1 MIVKVQPSRK
11 HSSSFKRLHEYLTQE
26 RDPETG
32 ELVLRGDVV
41 LSWNLL
47 SFDTAAGEMQG
58 VASLNDRCKDAVCHY
73 ELAWPPGE
81 RPTRPQW
88 TDSAVQTL
96 KALGYEHHQ
105 YMVVA
110 HDDKRHFHI
119 HIMVNKVHPVTLR
132 APTRY
137 NNWLALDAA
146 ARLLEAKYGWAHT
159 PGMTRWD
166 EESKQAVPISR
177 SERIALRCARQQPS
191 GAAAQFEHYQ
201 DAESLQ
207 TYVRREVAPSV
218 RKLLMRQN
226 VKWDHLHRLLSKAH
240 LKLERGESG
249 GYTVLAIDHNIRVK
263 ASDVFRNNFAGKI
276 NRQATETALGA
287 WAPASTSGYEADHRG
302 AQHAAQHSGRN
313 ATQGKERKSQR
324 QADRS
329 ALMDEY
335 NRYRN
340 RRREVCKTLTIDG
353 REGRR
358 YILDVLRE
366 QKREIRA
373 SALPWRDKKILLSQ
387 TAAQSVLE
395 VRSLKL
401 SIQQRRKGAFPKD
414 LRSWVADRA
423 DEGDARAAAELRGW
437 RYADQRNQR
446 RLNARLESG
455 ALHIVP
461 PSEGSQQS
469 DWADVVQQRLSP
481 QPKGQT
487 LADQIATTRIWTIN
501 RKTGDVSYM
510 LNGRVSVIDRG
521 RIVTVLNQDEAA
533 IVFGLEMAV
542 QKYGSRIAC
551 TGSDEWKRM
560 VTMCAVKHGIYAQ
573 FTDPEMQGALHQEQ
587 LLANPL
593 QLRAARLHSIEIR
606 LRSEETEDLIFSDEV
621 DARLLL
627 SSLQPAAQSR
637 QLLEILKASQQPE
650 QKANVGGD
658 LTITLVRSA
667 TGQQAFRV
675 SIQEGKR
682 QEIIERVFQLRQ
694 TAYQA
699 SRNNSRMPSNERGGR

>member
-11 HSSSFKRLHEYLTQE
+11 HSSSFKRLREYLTQE
-26 RDPETG
+26 RDAETG

-47 SFDTAAGEMQG
+47 GFDTAAGEMQG

-73 ELAWPPGE
+73 ELSWPPGE
-81 RPTRPQW
+81 RPTRSQW
-88 TDSAVQTL
+88 TDSALHTL
-96 KALGYEHHQ
+96 KALGYEDHQ
-105 YMVVA
+105 FMIVA

-119 HIMVNKVHPVTLR
+119 HIMLNKVHPETLR

-177 SERIALRCARQQPS
+177 SERNASRLARQQPT

-201 DAESLQ
+201 DQESLQ
-207 TYVRREVAPSV
+207 SYVRAEVASSV
-218 RKLLMRQN
+218 HSLLTRRN
-226 VKWDHLHRLLSKAH
+226 VTWEHLHFLLSKAH
-240 LKLERGESG
+240 LRLEKGKLG

-263 ASDVFRNNFAGKI
+263 ASDVFRNNFAGKV
-276 NRQATETALGA
+276 NRQTTETTLGP
-287 WAPASTSGYEADHRG
+287 WRPSSISPEQI
-302 AQHAAQHSGRN
+302 AQHTVRTPVRN
-313 ATQGKERKSQR
+313 SSLREERKAQR
-324 QADRS
+324 RQDRD

-340 RRREVCKTLTIDG
+340 RRREMCKAFTTDG
-353 REGRR
+353 REGRQS
-358 YILDVLRE
+358 ILEVSRQ

-373 SALPWRDKKILLSQ
+373 SALSWPDKKVLISQ
-387 TAAQSVLE
+387 ATAQSVLE
-395 VRSLKL
+395 VRAFKL
-401 SIQQRRKGAFPKD
+401 SIQQRRQEASPKD
-414 LRSWVADRA
+414 LRLWVADRA
-423 DEGDARAAAELRGW
+423 GEGDARAAAQLRGW

-446 RLNARLESG
+446 RLNATLEPN
-455 ALHIVP
+455 ALHIGP
-461 PSEGSQQS
+461 PPGDDEKS
-469 DWADVVQQRLSP
+469 DWADFVQQRLSA
-481 QPKGQT
+481 QQREQT
-487 LADQIATTRIWTIN
+487 LAKQIAATRIWKIN

-521 RIVTVLNQDEAA
+521 RLVTVLNQDEAA

-542 QKYGSRIAC
+542 QKYGPRIAC
-551 TGSDEWKRM
+551 TGSEKWKRM
-560 VTMCAVKHGIYAQ
+560 VTWCAIKHGIFAQ
-573 FTDPEMQGALHQEQ
+573 FTDPEMQGAFYQEQ

-593 QLRAARLHSIEIR
+593 QLRAVRLHSIETR
-606 LRSEETEDLIFSDEV
+606 LRTEEPQDLVFTDEA

-637 QLLEILKASQQPE
+637 QLLEILKASQQTEP
-650 QKANVGGD
+650 KANVGGK
-658 LTITLVRSA
+658 LTIALLRSP
-667 TGQQAFRV
+667 TGQQAFKV
-675 SIQEGKR
+675 SIHEGKR
-682 QEIIERVFQLRQ
+682 QEIIDQVAQLRQ
-694 TAYQA
+694 TAYWA
-699 SRNNSRMPSNERGGR
+699 SRNNFKPPSHERGGR